1 MNPDL
6 TKDNLRN
13 AAYWVIILAGV
24 LFCLIYFRP
33 FLEPIVLALLV
44 WYLISTTTKLFGKIN
59 LRGKALPGWIQRVL
73 ATVLTL
79 GVLWGIFSIISL
91 NVGLISA
98 NADRYDENLQLFLAQ
113 VREFTESND
122 YIPDLRES
130 IQEVDYQSIVSGVF
144 NSVSTLLGNVA
155 LVIVYVVFFLIE
167 ENYLGSKMNKMFRR
181 KDRQQNVVDTLQRI
195 TRAVNKYFTVK
206 TTVSVL
212 TAAVSYV
219 IMLAFGVDFPVL
231 WAFIIFILNYIPY
244 IGSLVASL
252 LPAIFAIFQFASFW
266 PFLYVFLCI
275 EAVQIFVGNYVEPKM
290 MGRTLNL
297 SPLVVIIA
305 LSFWGSI
312 WGILGMILSVP
323 IVSVTIIIC
332 AQFPS
337 TRGIAVLLTENGSIE
352 EIEENVIYEIQGS
365 QASQS

>member
-1 MNPDL
+1 MNTDL

-13 AAYWVIILAGV
+13 AAYWVIVLSGV
-24 LFCLIYFRP
+24 FFCLIYFRS

-44 WYLISTTTKLFGKIN
+44 WYLISTTTKLFGRIKVS
-59 LRGKALPGWIQRVL
+59 GKAFPNWLQRLL
-73 ATVLTL
+73 ATILTL
-79 GVLWGIFSIISL
+79 SVLWGVFSIISI
-91 NVGLISA
+91 NVGLISD
-98 NADRYDENLQLFLAQ
+98 NAESYDQNLQLFLVQ
-113 VREFTESND
+113 LKEFTDARD

-130 IQEVDYQSIVSGVF
+130 IQEVDYQGIVSGVF

-155 LVIVYVVFFLIE
+155 LVVVYVIFFLIE
-167 ENYLGSKMNKMFRR
+167 ENYLGLKMGKLFKR
-181 KDRQQNVVDTLQRI
+181 KDRQQNVVDTLGSI
-195 TRAVNKYFTVK
+195 TSAVNKYFTVK
-206 TTVSVL
+206 TGVSL
-212 TAAVSYV
+212 ITAVVSYL

-231 WAFIIFILNYIPY
+231 WAFIIFILNFIPY
-244 IGSLVASL
+244 VGSLVASM

-275 EAVQIFVGNYVEPKM
+275 EAVQILVGNYLEPKM

-337 TRGIAVLLTENGSIE
+337 TRGIAVLLTENGNLE
-352 EIEENVIYEIQGS
+352 EIEESESYEVQNA
-365 QASQS
+365 QAS